1 MGLKRSDLVCS
12 SRWRIIGWLTESRYP
27 VKNEAG
33 LVCAAFIC
41 LSLLSILVVAKSTAA
56 TRQENPKSKQSGAV
70 VKGTAQA
77 YNQRLLE
84 LARDR
89 IRSTPAEDYRI
100 GPGDLLEISVYGAP
114 DLSRTVRVPAQGS
127 ISLPLIGSVDAAGL
141 TSHELE
147 RVVEALLRRNYMT
160 DPQVNVFVKEVKSHP
175 VSVFGAVERP
185 GVYQIQGPE
194 SLIEVLS
201 MAQGLADDAGDRVI
215 VMRRGE
221 TTDNTYA
228 NRVHP
233 RIAEAVNSP
242 ISPAKPEPI
251 ASGLNAGDES
261 LQVDLKD
268 LLASPN
274 PAYNVE
280 VNPGDIV
287 KVPRAGIVYVVGEV
301 RKPGGFLLRTNENIS
316 VLQALALA
324 EGTTST
330 SSEKGARI
338 IRTGKNGSREEIPI
352 NLKRILTG
360 KAADPMLAS
369 KDILFIPNSA
379 TRAAFYRG
387 TEAALSITGGL
398 IVYRR

>member
-1 MGLKRSDLVCS
+1 VGFNRSDLVRS
-12 SRWRIIGWLTESRYP
+12 SKWRLFWWLTESVYAL
-27 VKNEAG
+27 KNEAG
-33 LVCAAFIC
+33 LVCAVFMC
-41 LSLLSILVVAKSTAA
+41 LSLLPVLVGAKSAVRT
-56 TRQENPKSKQSGAV
+56 QQGNPKGKQSGAV

-77 YNQRLLE
+77 YNERLLE
-84 LARDR
+84 LARDH

-100 GPGDLLEISVYGAP
+100 GAGDLLEISVYGAP

-141 TSHELE
+141 TSQELE
-147 RVVEALLRRNYMT
+147 RLIEALLRRNYMT
-160 DPQVNVFVKEVKSHP
+160 DPQVNVFVKEVESHP

-201 MAQGLADDAGDRVI
+201 MAQGLADDAGDKVI
-215 VMRRGE
+215 IMRRGE
-221 TTDNTYA
+221 TTDSAYA
-228 NRVHP
+228 NPTYPCV
-233 RIAEAVNSP
+233 AEAANSP
-242 ISPAKPEPI
+242 ISSAKAEPI
-251 ASGLNAGDES
+251 VSGVNAGGES
-261 LQVDLKD
+261 LQVDLKE
-268 LLASPN
+268 LLSSPN
-274 PAYNVE
+274 PVYNVE
-280 VNPGDIV
+280 VNPGDVV

-352 NLKRILTG
+352 HLKRILAG
-360 KAADPMLAS
+360 KEADPVLAS

-379 TRAAFYRG
+379 TKAAFYRG